1 MRWPIQSA
9 SHCRRIS
16 SVSPGLPRDAVENR
30 EFIGHTS
37 MAPLDGNEEH
47 ASLKSKKRRAQYCT
61 VLITVPPSEVIRSVH
76 AIRGDTRRPTLPYCE
91 DGGQITAS
99 RTGEEDPSASDLH
112 PSGRQAWAHGKSP
125 ASAGRAGEDRPAD
138 HGTRPEIVVVSSSSP
153 PRLCHGGN
161 GSDSLAFS
169 KGVRRR

>member
-1 MRWPIQSA
+1 MRWPIQPA

-16 SVSPGLPRDAVENR
+16 SVSPGLPRDAVESR

-47 ASLKSKKRRAQYCT
+47 ASLKSKKRRAQYGFDYGT
-61 VLITVPPSEVIRSVH
+61 ALGSHTIRTC
-76 AIRGDTRRPTLPYCE
+76 DTRRYETRYLPYLTVKMV
-91 DGGQITAS
+91 GRS
-99 RTGEEDPSASDLH
+99 RQAAPERRIPLH
-112 PSGRQAWAHGKSP
+112 PTCILVGVKLGRMENLQQAP
-125 ASAGRAGEDRPAD
+125 AERGRTDLLTMAPAQ
-138 HGTRPEIVVVSSSSP
+138 RSWSSP

>member
-76 AIRGDTRRPTLPYCE
+76 AIRGDTRRPTLPYLTVKMV
-91 DGGQITAS
+91 GRS
-99 RTGEEDPSASDLH
+99 RQAAPERRIPLH
-112 PSGRQAWAHGKSP
+112 PTCILVGVKLGRMENLQQAP
-125 ASAGRAGEDRPAD
+125 AERGRTDLLTMAPAQ
-138 HGTRPEIVVVSSSSP
+138 RSWSSP